1 MQYLSEVRFPN
12 GTWRLAEVLGMSL
25 TEAGNEPVR
34 EWLCGLVR
42 EDRKT
47 LGEDIKT
54 AQFGWPLGM
63 PLIRKLA
70 TGLWEVRSHISTG
83 IARVMFTVDGQ
94 TMVLL
99 HGFQKKSQRTLS
111 Q

>member
-1 MQYLSEVRFPN
+1 MFFR
-12 GTWRLAEVLGMSL
+12 

-34 EWLCGLVR
+34 DWLCGLVR

-47 LGEDIKT
+47 LGEDIET
-54 AQFGWPLGM
+54 AQCGWPLRM
-63 PLIRKLA
+63 PLIRKLT

-83 IARVMFTVDGQ
+83 IARVMFTVAGQ

-99 HGFQKKSQRTLS
+99 HGFHKKAQRTRLRLTS
-111 Q
+111 RRPNGDSSSCDRSER